1 MRILIVGGEKLVYF
15 LTRTFTAKGHAVTVI
30 NRHREECSR
39 LGRRLKAT
47 IVYGDG
53 SDPKILDEAE
63 AAAADAVVAA
73 TPNDQD
79 NLVICQL
86 AREKFKVT
94 RTLALVNDPDNEMVF
109 QELGIRAASTTR
121 ILSGLI
127 EQHAG
132 YEEIVNLAPLAEGKV
147 NATEIVLRSDGP
159 VTGRPLADVA
169 LPPDCLVAI
178 VLRDSHPII
187 PRGNT
192 VLLAGDHLVVMT
204 LPENHG
210 QVLRLLTGDER
221 PGGRPG

>member
-15 LTRTFTAKGHAVTVI
+15 LARSFLAKGHEVTVI
-30 NRHREECSR
+30 NRSREECSR
-39 LGRRLKAT
+39 LARRLKAT
-47 IVYGDG
+47 IIHGDG
-53 SDPKILDEAE
+53 SDPQILDEAE
-63 AAAADAVVAA
+63 AAAADAMVAA

-86 AREKFKVT
+86 ARERFKVA

-109 QELGIRAASTTR
+109 KELGIRAASTTR

-132 YEEIVNLAPLAEGKV
+132 YEEIINLAPLAEGKV
-147 NATEIVLRSDGP
+147 NATEIILRADSP
-159 VTGRPLADVA
+159 VAGKALAEIA

-178 VLRDSHPII
+178 VLREGHPII

-192 VLLAGDHLVVMT
+192 VLTVGDHVVVMT
-204 LPENHG
+204 MPENHG

-221 PGGRPG
+221 PGGR